1 MSSSE
6 EFDMSD
12 ASSIGDYDMDDDFM
26 APDIDDVESMAS
38 SDDED
43 IVGALTADLT
53 EEEQALLEASMA
65 NEGEIGLRRSRRQ
78 RKVVE
83 RYEDPDF
90 VRLMSDNGK
99 DLPGYFDEM
108 DEDESAPDSTY
119 IEEEESEEEESEFS
133 AASEH

>member
-6 EFDMSD
+6 EFDDSMSD
-12 ASSIGDYDMDDDFM
+12 ASIGDYDMDDEFM
-26 APDIDDVESMAS
+26 ATDIDDVESVAS
-38 SDDED
+38 DEEN

-53 EEEQALLEASMA
+53 GEEQALLEASMA
-65 NEGEIGLRRSRRQ
+65 NEEETGLRRSRRQ

-99 DLPGYFDEM
+99 DLPGYFDDMEE
-108 DEDESAPDSTY
+108 EDSSPDSTY
-119 IEEEESEEEESEFS
+119 IEEEESAEESEFS

>member
-6 EFDMSD
+6 EFDDSMSD
-12 ASSIGDYDMDDDFM
+12 ASIGDYDMDDDFM
-26 APDIDDVESMAS
+26 APDDDDVESMAS

-65 NEGEIGLRRSRRQ
+65 NEGETGLRRSRRQ

-119 IEEEESEEEESEFS
+119 IESEEEESEFS
-133 AASEH
+133 ASSEN

>member
-6 EFDMSD
+6 EFDDSMSD

-26 APDIDDVESMAS
+26 VPDIDDVESMAS
-38 SDDED
+38 DDDD

-65 NEGEIGLRRSRRQ
+65 SEGAGLRRSRRQ

-108 DEDESAPDSTY
+108 EEEDSSPDSTY
-119 IEEEESEEEESEFS
+119 IEEEESAEESEFS

>member
-6 EFDMSD
+6 EFDDSMSD
-12 ASSIGDYDMDDDFM
+12 ASIGDYDMDDDFM

-38 SDDED
+38 DEDD

-53 EEEQALLEASMA
+53 EEEQALLEASMV
-65 NEGEIGLRRSRRQ
+65 NEEETGLRRSRRQ

-119 IEEEESEEEESEFS
+119 IESEEEESEFS

>member
-6 EFDMSD
+6 EFDDSMSD
-12 ASSIGDYDMDDDFM
+12 ASIGDYDMDDDFM

-38 SDDED
+38 DEDD

-53 EEEQALLEASMA
+53 EEEQALLEASMVS
-65 NEGEIGLRRSRRQ
+65 EEETGLRRSRRQ

-108 DEDESAPDSTY
+108 EEDESAPDSTY
-119 IEEEESEEEESEFS
+119 IESEEEESEFS
-133 AASEH
+133 ASSEH